1 MSNGKYQNKS
11 KGKQNQQSEQN
22 TILVI
27 PEGNEIKDLLE
38 ESASNLKLILEKY
51 IRFNDFI
58 PRKNDHLSKEKD
70 NEKDNKLKDNKL
82 ITQAKNNV
90 YKLVKNIASK
100 EKKLEEINS
109 YIKKLNERQKQIAD
123 KSFTLT
129 TKSRLIVGLGGGSAL
144 EVSIK
149 LHFIYG
155 FPYIPSSA
163 IKGVLRAY
171 KILEKVNFDFEK
183 YSKFEKEIESGNRED
198 KEIGAFVRVF
208 GNQQYKGDLII
219 LDAIPENFPRLEEDI
234 MNPHYPDYYNDK
246 KPPTDN
252 QNPRP
257 IKFLTV
263 AKGEKFNFY
272 FKNSHVYK
280 EAFETDLKEDL
291 IKAFNYIGIGAKTG
305 IGYGV
310 LDGWVV

>member
-1 MSNGKYQNKS
+1 MNKHRYQGKPKKHPEQDETRVYIP
-11 KGKQNQQSEQN
+11 KGH
-22 TILVI
+22 
-27 PEGNEIKDLLE
+27 EIKEELLE
-38 ESASNLKLILEKY
+38 NATNVKLILEKY

-58 PRKNDHLSKEKD
+58 PRKNDHPSKEKD

-82 ITQAKNNV
+82 ITQAKDNV
-90 YKLVKNIASK
+90 YKLAKNIVSR
-100 EKKLEEINS
+100 EEKLEEINS
-109 YIKKLNERQKQIAD
+109 YIKKLNERQRQIAD

-171 KILEKVNFDFEK
+171 KILEKLNFDFEK
-183 YSKFEKEIESGNRED
+183 YSKFEKGIESGNRED

-234 MNPHYPDYYNDK
+234 MNPHYPKYYNDK
-246 KPPTDN
+246 EPPTDD
-252 QNPRP
+252 QNPVP

-280 EAFETDLKEDL
+280 ETFETDLKEDL
-291 IKAFNYIGIGAKTG
+291 IKAFNYLGIGAKTG

-310 LDGWVV
+310 LDG

>member
-1 MSNGKYQNKS
+1 MNNGKYQNKS
-11 KGKQNQQSEQN
+11 KGKPNQQPEQN

-51 IRFNDFI
+51 IPFYNIQNKRVLDI
-58 PRKNDHLSKEKD
+58 SKAKEKVYELKSKNFQEAD
-70 NEKDNKLKDNKL
+70 N
-82 ITQAKNNV
+82 
-90 YKLVKNIASK
+90 
-100 EKKLEEINS
+100 
-109 YIKKLNERQKQIAD
+109 YIKKLNERQRQIAD
-123 KSFTLT
+123 KSFSLT

-171 KILEKVNFDFEK
+171 KILEKLNFDFEK
-183 YSKFEKEIESGNRED
+183 YSKFEKEIESGDRED

-234 MNPHYPDYYNDK
+234 MNPHYPKYYNDK
-246 KPPTDN
+246 EPPTDD
-252 QNPRP
+252 QNPVP

-272 FKNSHVYK
+272 FKNSQVYK
-280 EAFETDLKEDL
+280 EVFKTDLNQDL
-291 IKAFNYIGIGAKTG
+291 IEAFNYLGIGAKTG
-305 IGYGV
+305 IGYGM
-310 LDGWVV
+310 LDG

>member
-11 KGKQNQQSEQN
+11 KGKSNQQPEQDL
-22 TILVI
+22 ILVI
-27 PEGNEIKDLLE
+27 PKGNDIKDLLE
-38 ESASNLKLILEKY
+38 GSASNLKLVLEKY
-51 IRFNDFI
+51 IRFNDFLS
-58 PRKNDHLSKEKD
+58 RKNDYFSKEKD
-70 NEKDNKLKDNKL
+70 NEKDNKL

-90 YKLVKNIASK
+90 YKLVKNIVSK
-100 EKKLEEINS
+100 EKKLEEINN
-109 YIKKLNERQKQIAD
+109 YIKKLNERQRQIAD

-144 EVSIK
+144 EVSIR

-155 FPYIPSSA
+155 FPCIPSSA

-183 YSKFEKEIESGNRED
+183 YSKFEKKIENGD
-198 KEIGAFVRVF
+198 KESEEVGAFVRVF

-246 KPPTDN
+246 KPPTDD

-272 FKNSHVYK
+272 FKNGQVYK
-280 EAFETDLKEDL
+280 EAFKTDLKEDL
-291 IKAFNYIGIGAKTG
+291 IQAFNYLGIGAKTG

-310 LDGWVV
+310 LDG

>member
-11 KGKQNQQSEQN
+11 NQQPGQDA
-22 TILVI
+22 ILVI
-27 PEGNEIKDLLE
+27 PKGNDIKLSLN
-38 ESASNLKLILEKY
+38 SASNLKLILEKY
-51 IRFNDFI
+51 IPFYNMQNNRMLDVSKAKDKVYELK
-58 PRKNDHLSKEKD
+58 PKNFQEAD
-70 NEKDNKLKDNKL
+70 N
-82 ITQAKNNV
+82 
-90 YKLVKNIASK
+90 
-100 EKKLEEINS
+100 
-109 YIKKLNERQKQIAD
+109 YIKKLNERQRQIAD
-123 KSFTLT
+123 KSFTLA

-171 KILEKVNFDFEK
+171 KILKKVNFDFEK
-183 YSKFEKEIESGNRED
+183 YSDLEKRIESGDGED

-219 LDAIPENFPRLEEDI
+219 LDAIPEHFPRLEEDI
-234 MNPHYPDYYNDK
+234 MNPHYPKYYNDK
-246 KPPTDN
+246 EPPTDD
-252 QNPRP
+252 QNPVP

-272 FKNSHVYK
+272 FKNSQVYK

-291 IKAFNYIGIGAKTG
+291 IEAFNYLGIGAKTG

-310 LDGWVV
+310 LDG

>member
-1 MSNGKYQNKS
+1 MNKDKHNS
-11 KGKQNQQSEQN
+11 GQDA
-22 TILVI
+22 ILVI
-27 PEGNEIKDLLE
+27 PKGNDIKLSLK
-38 ESASNLKLILEKY
+38 SASNLKLILEKY
-51 IRFNDFI
+51 IPFYNMQNKRMLDI
-58 PRKNDHLSKEKD
+58 SRAKEKVYELKPKNFQEAD
-70 NEKDNKLKDNKL
+70 N
-82 ITQAKNNV
+82 
-90 YKLVKNIASK
+90 
-100 EKKLEEINS
+100 
-109 YIKKLNERQKQIAD
+109 YIKKLNERQRQIAD
-123 KSFTLT
+123 KSFTLM
-129 TKSRLIVGLGGGSAL
+129 TKSRLIVGLGGSSAL

-183 YSKFEKEIESGNRED
+183 YSKFEKEIESGDRED

-219 LDAIPENFPRLEEDI
+219 LDAIPEKFPTLEEDI
-234 MNPHYPDYYNDK
+234 MNPHYPKYYNDK
-246 KPPTDN
+246 EPPTDD
-252 QNPRP
+252 QNPVP

-272 FKNSHVYK
+272 FKNSQVYK
-280 EAFETDLKEDL
+280 EAFETDLKQDL
-291 IKAFNYIGIGAKTG
+291 IKAFNYLGIGAKTG

-310 LDGWVV
+310 LDG

>member
-1 MSNGKYQNKS
+1 L
-11 KGKQNQQSEQN
+11 
-22 TILVI
+22 T
-27 PEGNEIKDLLE
+27 
-38 ESASNLKLILEKY
+38 EKY
-51 IRFNDFI
+51 FKPKKFQ
-58 PRKNDHLSKEKD
+58 EAD
-70 NEKDNKLKDNKL
+70 N
-82 ITQAKNNV
+82 
-90 YKLVKNIASK
+90 
-100 EKKLEEINS
+100 
-109 YIKKLNERQKQIAD
+109 YIKKLNERQRQIAD
-123 KSFTLT
+123 KSFMLT

-171 KILEKVNFDFEK
+171 KILKKVNFDFEK

-246 KPPTDN
+246 KPPTDD

-272 FKNSHVYK
+272 FKNSQVYK

-310 LDGWVV
+310 LDGYVV

>member
-1 MSNGKYQNKS
+1 MNKDKSQDKPKKHQEQNK
-11 KGKQNQQSEQN
+11 
-22 TILVI
+22 TIFI
-27 PEGNEIKDLLE
+27 PNRNKIEIPLE
-38 ESASNLKLILEKY
+38 DISNLKLILEKY
-51 IRFNDFI
+51 IQFNGL
-58 PRKNDHLSKEKD
+58 PTEENNRY
-70 NEKDNKLKDNKL
+70 
-82 ITQAKNNV
+82 ITQAKDNI
-90 YKLVKNIASK
+90 YKSAKDFVSK
-100 EKKLEEINS
+100 EEKLGEAND
-109 YIKKLNERQKQIAD
+109 YIKKLNERQRQIAD

-183 YSKFEKEIESGNRED
+183 YSKFEKKIESGDRED

-219 LDAIPENFPRLEEDI
+219 LDAIPEKFPILEEDI
-234 MNPHYPDYYNDK
+234 MNPHYPKYYNDK
-246 KPPTDN
+246 EPPTDD
-252 QNPRP
+252 QNPVP

-272 FKNSHVYK
+272 FKNSQVYK
-280 EAFETDLKEDL
+280 EAFETDLKQDL
-291 IKAFNYIGIGAKTG
+291 IEAFNYLGIGAKTG

-310 LDGWVV
+310 LDG

>member
-1 MSNGKYQNKS
+1 MLDVS
-11 KGKQNQQSEQN
+11 KA
-22 TILVI
+22 
-27 PEGNEIKDLLE
+27 KDKVYE
-38 ESASNLKLILEKY
+38 LK
-51 IRFNDFI
+51 
-58 PRKNDHLSKEKD
+58 PKNFQEAD
-70 NEKDNKLKDNKL
+70 N
-82 ITQAKNNV
+82 
-90 YKLVKNIASK
+90 
-100 EKKLEEINS
+100 
-109 YIKKLNERQKQIAD
+109 YIKKLNERQRQIAD

-171 KILEKVNFDFEK
+171 KILEKLDFDFEK
-183 YSKFEKEIESGNRED
+183 YSKFEKEIESGD
-198 KEIGAFVRVF
+198 KGSEKVGAFVRVF
-208 GNQQYKGDLII
+208 GNQKYKGDLII

-234 MNPHYPDYYNDK
+234 MNPHYPDYYSK
-246 KPPTDN
+246 QKPPTDD
-252 QNPRP
+252 QNPNP

-272 FKNSHVYK
+272 FKNSQVYK
-280 EAFETDLKEDL
+280 EAFEKDLKEDL

-310 LDGWVV
+310 LDG

>member
-1 MSNGKYQNKS
+1 MNKD
-11 KGKQNQQSEQN
+11 KHNQGQDA
-22 TILVI
+22 ILVI
-27 PEGNEIKDLLE
+27 PKGKDIKLSLK
-38 ESASNLKLILEKY
+38 SASNLKLILEKY
-51 IRFNDFI
+51 IPFYNLQNKSMLDI
-58 PRKNDHLSKEKD
+58 SKAKEKVYEFKSNNFQEAD
-70 NEKDNKLKDNKL
+70 N
-82 ITQAKNNV
+82 
-90 YKLVKNIASK
+90 
-100 EKKLEEINS
+100 
-109 YIKKLNERQKQIAD
+109 YIKKLNERQRQIAD

-144 EVSIK
+144 EVSIR

-183 YSKFEKEIESGNRED
+183 YSKFEKEIESGNREN

-246 KPPTDN
+246 KPPTDD

-272 FKNSHVYK
+272 FKNSQVYK
-280 EAFETDLKEDL
+280 EAFKTDLKQDL
-291 IKAFNYIGIGAKTG
+291 IKAFNYLGIGAKTG

-310 LDGWVV
+310 LDG

>member
-1 MSNGKYQNKS
+1 LIWKS
-11 KGKQNQQSEQN
+11 ISVL
-22 TILVI
+22 TIFSQ
-27 PEGNEIKDLLE
+27 E
-38 ESASNLKLILEKY
+38 
-51 IRFNDFI
+51 
-58 PRKNDHLSKEKD
+58 KNDYFSKEKD
-70 NEKDNKLKDNKL
+70 NKD

-90 YKLVKNIASK
+90 YKLVKNIVSK

-109 YIKKLNERQKQIAD
+109 YINKLNERQRQIAD

-171 KILEKVNFDFEK
+171 KILEKLDFDFEK
-183 YSKFEKEIESGNRED
+183 YSDLEKKIESGNRED
-198 KEIGAFVRVF
+198 KEIGTFVRVF

-219 LDAIPENFPRLEEDI
+219 LDAIPKKFPKLEEDI
-234 MNPHYPDYYNDK
+234 MNPHYPKYYNEK
-246 KPPTDN
+246 EPPTDD
-252 QNPRP
+252 QNPVP

-263 AKGEKFNFY
+263 AKEEKFNFY
-272 FKNSHVYK
+272 FKNSQVYK
-280 EAFETDLKEDL
+280 EAFETDLKQDL
-291 IKAFNYIGIGAKTG
+291 IEAFNYIGIGAKTG
-305 IGYGV
+305 IGYGS
-310 LDGWVV
+310 LDE

>member
-1 MSNGKYQNKS
+1 MNKD
-11 KGKQNQQSEQN
+11 KHNPGQDAK
-22 TILVI
+22 LVI
-27 PEGNEIKDLLE
+27 PKGNDIKLSLK
-38 ESASNLKLILEKY
+38 SASNLKLILEKY
-51 IRFNDFI
+51 IPFYNMQNNSVLDV
-58 PRKNDHLSKEKD
+58 SK
-70 NEKDNKLKDNKL
+70 
-82 ITQAKNNV
+82 AKERVYEFKSNNFQEA
-90 YKLVKNIASK
+90 NI
-100 EKKLEEINS
+100 
-109 YIKKLNERQKQIAD
+109 YIKKLNERQRQIAD

-155 FPYIPSSA
+155 FPYIPSSS

-171 KILEKVNFDFEK
+171 KILKKVNFDFEK
-183 YSKFEKEIESGNRED
+183 YSKLEKEIESGDRED

-246 KPPTDN
+246 KPPTDD

-257 IKFLTV
+257 IKFLTI

-272 FKNSHVYK
+272 FKNSQAYK
-280 EAFETDLKEDL
+280 EAFETDLKQDL
-291 IKAFNYIGIGAKTG
+291 IEAFNYLGIGAKTG

-310 LDGWVV
+310 LDG

>member
-1 MSNGKYQNKS
+1 MNKDKHNS
-11 KGKQNQQSEQN
+11 GQDA
-22 TILVI
+22 ILVI
-27 PEGNEIKDLLE
+27 PKGNDIKLSLK
-38 ESASNLKLILEKY
+38 SASNLKLILEKY
-51 IRFNDFI
+51 IPFYNLQNKRMLDI
-58 PRKNDHLSKEKD
+58 SRAKEKVYELKPKNFQEAD
-70 NEKDNKLKDNKL
+70 N
-82 ITQAKNNV
+82 
-90 YKLVKNIASK
+90 
-100 EKKLEEINS
+100 
-109 YIKKLNERQKQIAD
+109 YIKKLNERQRQIAD
-123 KSFTLT
+123 KSFTLM

-183 YSKFEKEIESGNRED
+183 YSKFEDKIESGDRKD

-219 LDAIPENFPRLEEDI
+219 LDAIPEKFPILEEDI
-234 MNPHYPDYYNDK
+234 MNPHYPKYYNDK
-246 KPPTDN
+246 EPPTDD
-252 QNPRP
+252 QNPVP

-272 FKNSHVYK
+272 FKNSQVYK
-280 EAFETDLKEDL
+280 EAFETDLKQDL
-291 IKAFNYIGIGAKTG
+291 IKAFNYLGIGAKTG

-310 LDGWVV
+310 LDG

>member
-11 KGKQNQQSEQN
+11 KGKPNQQSEQN

-38 ESASNLKLILEKY
+38 ENASNLKLILEKY

-58 PRKNDHLSKEKD
+58 PRKNDHSSKEKN
-70 NEKDNKLKDNKL
+70 NEKDKKPD

-90 YKLVKNIASK
+90 YKLVKNIVSK
-100 EKKLEEINS
+100 EKKTEEIINS
-109 YIKKLNERQKQIAD
+109 YIKKLNERQRQIAD

-171 KILEKVNFDFEK
+171 KILEKLNFDFEK
-183 YSKFEKEIESGNRED
+183 YSKFEKEIESGD
-198 KEIGAFVRVF
+198 KGSEKVGAFVRVF
-208 GNQQYKGDLII
+208 GNQKYKGDLII

-234 MNPHYPDYYNDK
+234 MNPHYPDYYKDK
-246 KPPTDN
+246 KPPTDD

-263 AKGEKFNFY
+263 TKGEKFNFY
-272 FKNSHVYK
+272 FKNSQVYK
-280 EAFETDLKEDL
+280 EVFETDLKQDL
-291 IKAFNYIGIGAKTG
+291 IEAFNYLGIGAKTG

-310 LDGWVV
+310 LDG

>member
-1 MSNGKYQNKS
+1 MNKDRYQNKS
-11 KGKQNQQSEQN
+11 KGKPNQQPEQN
-22 TILVI
+22 LILVI
-27 PEGNEIKDLLE
+27 PKGNDIKDLLE

-58 PRKNDHLSKEKD
+58 PIKNDHSSKEKD
-70 NEKDNKLKDNKL
+70 NEKDKKPD

-90 YKLVKNIASK
+90 YKLVKNIVSK
-100 EKKLEEINS
+100 EKKIEEINS
-109 YIKKLNERQKQIAD
+109 YIKKLNERQRQIAD

-144 EVSIK
+144 EVSIR

-171 KILEKVNFDFEK
+171 KILEKSNFDFEK
-183 YSKFEKEIESGNRED
+183 YSDLEKRIESGNREY
-198 KEIGAFVRVF
+198 KEIGAFVKVF

-219 LDAIPENFPRLEEDI
+219 LDAIPENFPRLDEDI

-246 KPPTDN
+246 KPPTDD

-272 FKNSHVYK
+272 FKNSQVYK
-280 EAFETDLKEDL
+280 EAFKTDLKQDL
-291 IKAFNYIGIGAKTG
+291 IKAFNYLGIGAKTG
-305 IGYGV
+305 IGYGI
-310 LDGWVV
+310 LDG

>member
-1 MSNGKYQNKS
+1 MNNGRYQNRP
-11 KGKQNQQSEQN
+11 NQQSNRQQPGQDAV
-22 TILVI
+22 LVI
-27 PEGNEIKDLLE
+27 PKGDNIKLSLK
-38 ESASNLKLILEKY
+38 SASNLKLILEKY
-51 IRFNDFI
+51 IPFYNLQNKKMLEI
-58 PRKNDHLSKEKD
+58 SKAKEKVYD
-70 NEKDNKLKDNKL
+70 FKS
-82 ITQAKNNV
+82 NNFQEANA
-90 YKLVKNIASK
+90 YLN
-100 EKKLEEINS
+100 
-109 YIKKLNERQKQIAD
+109 KLNERQRQIAD

-183 YSKFEKEIESGNRED
+183 YSDLEKKIESGDRED

-208 GNQQYKGDLII
+208 GNQQYKGDLTI
-219 LDAIPENFPRLEEDI
+219 LDAIPEKFPILEEDI
-234 MNPHYPDYYNDK
+234 MNPHYPDYYSK
-246 KPPTDN
+246 QKPPTDD
-252 QNPRP
+252 QRLSP

-272 FKNSHVYK
+272 FKNSQVYK
-280 EAFETDLKEDL
+280 EAFETDLKQDL
-291 IKAFNYIGIGAKTG
+291 INAFNYLGIGAKTG
-305 IGYGV
+305 VGYGV
-310 LDGWVV
+310 LDG

>member
-1 MSNGKYQNKS
+1 MNKDKHNS
-11 KGKQNQQSEQN
+11 GQDA
-22 TILVI
+22 ILVI
-27 PEGNEIKDLLE
+27 PKGNDIKLSLK
-38 ESASNLKLILEKY
+38 SASNLKLILEKY
-51 IRFNDFI
+51 IPFYNMQNKRMLDI
-58 PRKNDHLSKEKD
+58 SRAKEKVY
-70 NEKDNKLKDNKL
+70 EFKS
-82 ITQAKNNV
+82 NNFQEA
-90 YKLVKNIASK
+90 N
-100 EKKLEEINS
+100 N
-109 YIKKLNERQKQIAD
+109 YIKKLNERQRQIAD
-123 KSFTLT
+123 KSFTLM

-183 YSKFEKEIESGNRED
+183 YSKYEKEIESGDRKD
-198 KEIGAFVRVF
+198 KEMGAFVRVF

-219 LDAIPENFPRLEEDI
+219 LDAIPEKFPILEEDI
-234 MNPHYPDYYNDK
+234 MNPHYPKYYNDK
-246 KPPTDN
+246 EPPTDD
-252 QNPRP
+252 QNPVP

-272 FKNSHVYK
+272 FKNSQVYK
-280 EAFETDLKEDL
+280 ETFETDLKQDL
-291 IKAFNYIGIGAKTG
+291 IKAFNYLGIGAKTG

-310 LDGWVV
+310 LDG

>member
-1 MSNGKYQNKS
+1 MNKDRYQGKPKKHPEQDEIIIVCIP
-11 KGKQNQQSEQN
+11 KGR
-22 TILVI
+22 
-27 PEGNEIKDLLE
+27 EIQEELLE
-38 ESASNLKLILEKY
+38 NATNLKLILEKY

-58 PRKNDHLSKEKD
+58 PRKNDHSSKEKD

-82 ITQAKNNV
+82 IIQAKNNV
-90 YKLVKNIASK
+90 YKLVKNIVSK
-100 EKKLEEINS
+100 EEKSGETND
-109 YIKKLNERQKQIAD
+109 YIKKLNERQRQIAD

-171 KILEKVNFDFEK
+171 KILEKLNFDLEK

-272 FKNSHVYK
+272 FKNSQVYK

-310 LDGWVV
+310 LDG